1 MTSIKHKCRTCIHCD
16 VDNLICRPNS
26 KDCRSEY
33 TLDIHD
39 LDTAEPCDFYEKS
52 LDVKEVVD
60 KYR

>member
-1 MTSIKHKCRTCIHCD
+1 MTSIKHKCRTCIYCD
-16 VDNLICRPNS
+16 VNNLICRPNS

-52 LDVKEVVD
+52 LDVGEVID